1 MHACGRFG
9 CMYPNDESVQ
19 GGQVMSDKKP
29 STSPSV
35 SSTLVAERVGALL
48 DGMPG
53 VLKARRFDDIV
64 DRLITAGHWSLLLA
78 AVLGLLIELIG
89 AMAGSG
95 SAILWGIGWLIAL
108 PLLQY
113 TAVQF
118 LGVTRELVQSNRSSL
133 GSEAFLRCYALVAL
147 VAAILIL
154 VGAIIWS
161 IDAGSVQ
168 IFLFGLAF
176 TALSVATAW
185 LALNPELLAIRVDR
199 QSSAGEEALGI
210 LSFFV
215 KTGVRLV
222 PIFYGVTL
230 VVGVIQA
237 VIILL
242 GMIGDSQAELLAAVS
257 RAELSAPILLW
268 AALSPFLAYLAF
280 VFYFLAIDLMRGI
293 LSIPG
298 AIAGDRPGSARAN
311 AGSSAGRKTSS
322 KKSSAKKTGSRGSG
336 SA

>member
-1 MHACGRFG
+1 MAEKE
-9 CMYPNDESVQ
+9 ESI
-19 GGQVMSDKKP
+19 SA
-29 STSPSV
+29 
-35 SSTLVAERVGALL
+35 TLVADRVGTLL
-48 DGMPG
+48 DCVPN
-53 VLKARRFDDIV
+53 VLKARHFDEVV
-64 DRLITAGHWSLLLA
+64 DRLTVIGHWSLLVV
-78 AVLGLLIELIG
+78 AVLGLLVQLV
-89 AMAGSG
+89 AAVSFDG

-118 LGVTRELVQSNRSSL
+118 LGVTRDLVHSNRTHL

-154 VGAIIWS
+154 VGAIVWAV
-161 IDAGSVQ
+161 DAGRLQ

-185 LALNPELLAIRVDR
+185 LALNPSLLAISVRR
-199 QSSAGEEALGI
+199 ESSAGEEALGI

-230 VVGVIQA
+230 LVGA
-237 VIILL
+237 VYGLLLLL
-242 GMIGDSQAELLAAVS
+242 GMIGDSKIELVGAVG
-257 RAELSAPILLW
+257 RAELSAPMLLW
-268 AALSPFLAYLAF
+268 AALSPFLAYIAF
-280 VFYFLAIDLMRGI
+280 VFYFLVIDLLRGI

-298 AIAGDRPGSARAN
+298 AMAGDRGGARSSARKTA
-311 AGSSAGRKTSS
+311 SKKTAGRK
-322 KKSSAKKTGSRGSG
+322 KASRKNTAGRSG
-336 SA
+336 ESGGGGT

>member
-1 MHACGRFG
+1 MAD
-9 CMYPNDESVQ
+9 NESV
-19 GGQVMSDKKP
+19 SA
-29 STSPSV
+29 
-35 SSTLVAERVGALL
+35 TLVADRVGALL
-48 DGMPG
+48 DRVPK
-53 VLKARRFDDIV
+53 LLQARRFDDIV
-64 DRLITAGHWSLLLA
+64 DRLTTVGHWSLLA
-78 AVLGLLIELIG
+78 VAVLGLVIELI
-89 AMAGSG
+89 AAASHDG

-118 LGVTRELVQSNRSSL
+118 LGVTRDLVQSNRTTL
-133 GSEAFLRCYALVAL
+133 GSGAFLRCYALVAL

-154 VGAIIWS
+154 VAAIVWG
-161 IDAGSVQ
+161 IDAGSIQV
-168 IFLFGLAF
+168 FLFGLAF
-176 TALSVATAW
+176 TAVAVATAW
-185 LALNPELLAIRVDR
+185 IALSPSLVAINVNR

-230 VVGVIQA
+230 LVGAIQA

-242 GMIGDSQAELLAAVS
+242 GMIGDTQVELINAVT
-257 RAELSAPILLW
+257 RAELSAPLLLW

-280 VFYFLAIDLMRGI
+280 VFYFLVIDLMRGI

-298 AIAGDRPGSARAN
+298 AMAGDR
-311 AGSSAGRKTSS
+311 AGSNPGGSSRKKSSGKKTSS
-322 KKSSAKKTGSRGSG
+322 SKKTGS
-336 SA
+336 A

>member
-1 MHACGRFG
+1 MRVHSAHPPGRMSASKG
-9 CMYPNDESVQ
+9 DGAMSEKESA
-19 GGQVMSDKKP
+19 
-29 STSPSV
+29 TPSV
-35 SSTLVAERVGALL
+35 SATLIADRVGSLI
-48 DGMPG
+48 GCVPG
-53 VLKARRFDDIV
+53 LLKARRFDELV
-64 DRLITAGHWSLLLA
+64 DRTTTAGHWSLLLL
-78 AVLGLLIELIG
+78 AVLGLVIEGIG

-95 SAILWGIGWLIAL
+95 SAILWGIGWLLAL

-118 LGVTRELVQSNRSSL
+118 LGVIRDLVQSNRTTL

-154 VGAIIWS
+154 IGAVVWS
-161 IDAGSVQ
+161 IEVGSVQ
-168 IFLFGLAF
+168 ILLFGLAF

-185 LALNPELLAIRVDR
+185 LALNPELLAIRIDR
-199 QSSAGEEALGI
+199 QSSAGEEALGL

-230 VVGVIQA
+230 VVGAVQA

-242 GMIGDSQAELLAAVS
+242 GMIGDTGPELAAAVTS
-257 RAELSAPILLW
+257 AELSAPILLW
-268 AALSPFLAYLAF
+268 AVLSPFLAYIAF

-298 AIAGDRPGSARAN
+298 ALAGDHAVGGS
-311 AGSSAGRKTSS
+311 GSRKKSSS
-322 KKSSAKKTGSRGSG
+322 KKAVGKKTGSRNSGGS
-336 SA
+336 

>member
-1 MHACGRFG
+1 
-9 CMYPNDESVQ
+9 
-19 GGQVMSDKKP
+19 MSEEKQ
-29 STSPSV
+29 STALPV
-35 SSTLVAERVGALL
+35 SATLIADRVGNLL
-48 DGMPG
+48 QCMPG
-53 VLKARRFDDIV
+53 LLKARHFDDGV
-64 DRLITAGHWSLLLA
+64 DRLTTAGHWALLLL
-78 AVLGLLIELIG
+78 AVLGLVIEGIA
-89 AMAGSG
+89 AMAGQG
-95 SAILWGIGWLIAL
+95 SAILWGVGWLLAL

-118 LGVTRELVQSNRSSL
+118 LGVTRDLVRSNRTQL

-154 VGAIIWS
+154 VCALVWS
-161 IDAGSVQ
+161 IDAGSIQ
-168 IFLFGLAF
+168 ILLFGLAF

-185 LALNPELLAIRVDR
+185 LALNPELLSISVNR
-199 QSSAGEEALGI
+199 QSGAGEEALGI

-230 VVGVIQA
+230 VVGAIQA
-237 VIILL
+237 VIVLL
-242 GMIGDSQAELLAAVS
+242 GMIGDSQAELLAAVN

-268 AALSPFLAYLAF
+268 AVLSPFLAYLAF

-298 AIAGDRPGSARAN
+298 AMAGDRAGGGAS
-311 AGSSAGRKTSS
+311 GSSRKKSGGKKTSS
-322 KKSSAKKTGSRGSG
+322 KKTASRTSSGTSG
-336 SA
+336 S

>member
-1 MHACGRFG
+1 
-9 CMYPNDESVQ
+9 
-19 GGQVMSDKKP
+19 MSDEKP

-35 SSTLVAERVGALL
+35 SATLVADRVGALL

-53 VLKARRFDDIV
+53 MLKARRFDDIV

-242 GMIGDSQAELLAAVS
+242 GMIGASQAELLAAVS

-280 VFYFLAIDLMRGI
+280 VFYFLVIDLMRGI

-298 AIAGDRPGSARAN
+298 AMAGDRPGG
-311 AGSSAGRKTSS
+311 GSSGSSRKKSSSRKTSG
-322 KKSSAKKTGSRGSG
+322 KKTASRSSG
-336 SA
+336 GAGGT

>member
-1 MHACGRFG
+1 
-9 CMYPNDESVQ
+9 
-19 GGQVMSDKKP
+19 MSEDKQ
-29 STSPSV
+29 STALPV
-35 SSTLVAERVGALL
+35 SATLIADRVGELL
-48 DGMPG
+48 QCMPG
-53 VLKARRFDDIV
+53 LLKARHFDDGV
-64 DRLITAGHWSLLLA
+64 DRLTTAGHWALLLL
-78 AVLGLLIELIG
+78 AVLGLVIEGIA
-89 AMAGSG
+89 AMAGQG
-95 SAILWGIGWLIAL
+95 SAILWGVGWLLAL

-118 LGVTRELVQSNRSSL
+118 LGVTRDLVRSNRTQL

-154 VGAIIWS
+154 VCALVWS
-161 IDAGSVQ
+161 IDAGSIQ
-168 IFLFGLAF
+168 ILLFGLAF

-185 LALNPELLAIRVDR
+185 LALNPELLSISVNR

-230 VVGVIQA
+230 VVGAIQA
-237 VIILL
+237 VIVLL
-242 GMIGDSQAELLAAVS
+242 GMIGDSQAELLAAVN

-268 AALSPFLAYLAF
+268 AVLSPFLAYLAF

-298 AIAGDRPGSARAN
+298 AMAGDRAGGGAS
-311 AGSSAGRKTSS
+311 GSSRKKSGGKKTSS
-322 KKSSAKKTGSRGSG
+322 KKTASRTSSGAGGS
-336 SA
+336 

>member
-1 MHACGRFG
+1 M
-9 CMYPNDESVQ
+9 PENQ
-19 GGQVMSDKKP
+19 
-29 STSPSV
+29 SV
-35 SSTLVAERVGALL
+35 SATLVADRVGGLL
-48 DGMPG
+48 DG
-53 VLKARRFDDIV
+53 VTKLLKAQRFDDTV
-64 DRLITAGHWSLLLA
+64 DRVTTLGHWSLLLVA
-78 AVLGLLIELIG
+78 LLGLLIELI
-89 AMAGSG
+89 AAVSYDG

-118 LGVTRELVQSNRSSL
+118 LGVNRDLVQSNRTTL

-147 VAAILIL
+147 VVAILLL
-154 VGAIIWS
+154 VGAIVWGIEAAS
-161 IDAGSVQ
+161 FQV
-168 IFLFGLAF
+168 FLFGLAF

-185 LALNPELLAIRVDR
+185 LALNPGLLAINVNR

-230 VVGVIQA
+230 FVGAIQA
-237 VIILL
+237 IIILL
-242 GMIGDSQAELLAAVS
+242 GMIGDTQGELIGAIT
-257 RAELSAPILLW
+257 RAELSAPLLLW

-298 AIAGDRPGSARAN
+298 AMAGDR
-311 AGSSAGRKTSS
+311 AGSSSSSGSRKKSSSKKKTSS
-322 KKSSAKKTGSRGSG
+322 S
-336 SA
+336 

>member
-1 MHACGRFG
+1 M
-9 CMYPNDESVQ
+9 PEEKQST
-19 GGQVMSDKKP
+19 
-29 STSPSV
+29 TSPV
-35 SSTLVAERVGALL
+35 SATLVADRVGDLL
-48 DGMPG
+48 NCMPG
-53 VLKARRFDDIV
+53 LLRARRFDDIV
-64 DRLITAGHWSLLLA
+64 DHLTTAGHWSLLLL
-78 AVLGLLIELIG
+78 AVLGLVIEGIA
-89 AMAGSG
+89 AMVGQG
-95 SAILWGIGWLIAL
+95 SAILWGIGWLLAL

-118 LGVTRELVQSNRSSL
+118 LGVIRDLVQSNRTSL

-154 VGAIIWS
+154 VGSIVWS
-161 IDAGSVQ
+161 IDVGSMQ
-168 IFLFGLAF
+168 ISLFGLAF
-176 TALSVATAW
+176 TAVSVATAW
-185 LALNPELLAIRVDR
+185 LALNPELLAISINR

-242 GMIGDSQAELLAAVS
+242 GMIGDSQAELLAAVN

-268 AALSPFLAYLAF
+268 AALSPFLAYIAF
-280 VFYFLAIDLMRGI
+280 VFYFLVIDLMRGI

-298 AIAGDRPGSARAN
+298 AMSGDR
-311 AGSSAGRKTSS
+311 AGGGPSDSSRRKSGGKKTSG
-322 KKSSAKKTGSRGSG
+322 KKASG
-336 SA
+336 SKTASRS

>member
-1 MHACGRFG
+1 MPEEEQSAV
-9 CMYPNDESVQ
+9 P
-19 GGQVMSDKKP
+19 P
-29 STSPSV
+29 V
-35 SSTLVAERVGALL
+35 SATMVADRVGALL
-48 DGMPG
+48 NSMPG
-53 VLKARRFDDIV
+53 LLGARRFDDIV
-64 DRLITAGHWSLLLA
+64 DRLTAAGHWSLLLV
-78 AVLGLLIELIG
+78 AVLGLVIESIA
-89 AMAGSG
+89 AMAGQG
-95 SAILWGIGWLIAL
+95 AAILWGIGWLLAL

-118 LGVTRELVQSNRSSL
+118 LGVIRELVQSNRTSL

-154 VGAIIWS
+154 VGAIVWS

-185 LALNPELLAIRVDR
+185 LALNPGLLAISVDR

-222 PIFYGVTL
+222 PIFYGATL
-230 VVGVIQA
+230 VVGVVQA

-242 GMIGDSQAELLAAVS
+242 GMIGDSQAELLAAVT

-268 AALSPFLAYLAF
+268 AALSPFLAYVAF
-280 VFYFLAIDLMRGI
+280 VFYFLVIDLMRGI

-298 AIAGDRPGSARAN
+298 AMSGDRAGG
-311 AGSSAGRKTSS
+311 GSSASSRKKGGS
-322 KKSSAKKTGSRGSG
+322 KKVSGKKTASRSSNDTSG
-336 SA
+336 S

>member
-1 MHACGRFG
+1 MT
-9 CMYPNDESVQ
+9 EEKQ
-19 GGQVMSDKKP
+19 
-29 STSPSV
+29 STTTHVPA
-35 SSTLVAERVGALL
+35 TLVADRVGDLL
-48 DGMPG
+48 GCIPG
-53 VLKARRFDDIV
+53 LLGARRFDDIV
-64 DRLITAGHWSLLLA
+64 DRLTAAGHWSLLLV
-78 AVLGLLIELIG
+78 AVLGLVIESIA
-89 AMAGSG
+89 AMAGQG
-95 SAILWGIGWLIAL
+95 AAILWGIGWLLAL

-118 LGVTRELVQSNRSSL
+118 LDVIRKLVQSNRTSL

-154 VGAIIWS
+154 VGAIVWS
-161 IDAGSVQ
+161 IDAGNVQ

-185 LALNPELLAIRVDR
+185 LALNPELLAISVNQ

-242 GMIGDSQAELLAAVS
+242 GMIGDSQAELLAAVT

-298 AIAGDRPGSARAN
+298 AMSGDRA
-311 AGSSAGRKTSS
+311 
-322 KKSSAKKTGSRGSG
+322 GSG
-336 SA
+336 SSSGSSRKKSAGKKASGKKTASRS